1 MNFNH
6 RRVLLLIVSLS
17 AFAVLSL
24 SSIYILHQTQYAL
37 VLQLGKPIKVI
48 KAPGLCVKLPFIQ
61 NVIFFDNRIQNIT
74 FSSNDANE
82 FVTAEQKTM
91 KADAYCKY
99 RIVEPLRFYESVNNE
114 YVFRERLLAVIES
127 SLRKIIGS
135 VSFNDVLRENRK
147 VVIENVLLNVKTQM
161 RAFGIEVIDV
171 RLVSVQ
177 LPEKALK
184 AVYERMKTD
193 REKEAVE
200 IRSQGAAQAKLVRT
214 TAEKDCALI
223 IAEAERRA
231 QEIMGEGDAEA
242 AKIVASAA
250 AVDKDF
256 YVFYKRIEGY
266 KKALSDKTY
275 FLLSNEMGF
284 LDTFFKGVKSE

>member
-1 MNFNH
+1 MALNH
-6 RRVLLLIVSLS
+6 RYIVLFVT
-17 AFAVLSL
+17 FTLSL
-24 SSIYILHQTQYAL
+24 VILAFNSIYVLHQTQCAL
-37 VLQLGKPIKVI
+37 VLQLGKPVKVI
-48 KAPGLCVKLPFIQ
+48 KEPGLRVKLPFIQ
-61 NVIFFDNRIQNIT
+61 NVIFFDRRIQNIT

-147 VVIENVLLNVKTQM
+147 IVIEKVLLNVKTQM

-214 TAEKDCALI
+214 TAEKDCELI

-242 AKIVASAA
+242 AKIVAAA
-250 AVDKDF
+250 AASDKDF

-266 KKALSDKTY
+266 KKALSNKTY
-275 FLLSNEMGF
+275 FLLSDEMGF
-284 LDTFFKGVKSE
+284 LDTFFKGVKNE